1 MKNGGNSIN
10 SYDLFWKISHM
21 SKSRVKKLRETAKF
35 YYLKGVM
42 YRTNK
47 YDSSGRLISNHA
59 SVGSC

>member
-47 YDSSGRLISNHA
+47 YDSSRRLISNHA
-59 SVGSC
+59 SAGSC